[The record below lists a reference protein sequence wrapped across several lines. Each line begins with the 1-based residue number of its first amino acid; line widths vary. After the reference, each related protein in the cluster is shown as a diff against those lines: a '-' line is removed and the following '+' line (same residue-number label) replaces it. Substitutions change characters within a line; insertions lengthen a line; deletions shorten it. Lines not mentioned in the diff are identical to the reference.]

1 MKESINL
8 YIADDHQIVID
19 GLSLLL
25 KSENNIFIIGSAS
38 DGQKAYEDILLLKP
52 DIALLD
58 YRMPGRDG
66 LEIVRLL
73 LNKTKTKFI
82 ILSMHQD
89 RRILKDAINYNVY
102 AYLLKNI
109 GKEELI
115 ATINKTYLG
124 EKTISSNKNLLQSSE
139 KTFLSPRE
147 MDVLLKIME
156 GLTTQKIAEILALS
170 PLTVG
175 THRRN
180 LMKKANVVNTSQL
193 IKWATENEIID

>member
-38 DGQKAYEDILLLKP
+38 DGQMAYEDILLLKP